1 MQAKID
7 SKAGKKRFK
16 GRQEKNQRQAIKE
29 SKACKTRLQGR
40 QAKTQRQTSS
50 KDSKADKQRLKSRQ
64 GNRPSRQEKAHRHTR
79 KY

>member
-1 MQAKID
+1 M
-7 SKAGKKRFK
+7 KAGKQRLK
-16 GRQEKNQRQAIKE
+16 GRPA
-29 SKACKTRLQGR
+29 
-40 QAKTQRQTSS
+40 AKTQRQTS

>member
-1 MQAKID
+1 M
-7 SKAGKKRFK
+7 KAGKQRLD
-16 GRQEKNQRQAIKE
+16 GRPAAN
-29 SKACKTRLQGR
+29 SK
-40 QAKTQRQTSS
+40 RQTS